1 MREEGVD
8 PEGKYSCA
16 TTNPHLVGENLAG
29 GPGETKGRHGRDAGR
44 GCEEGSLRPFTVLT
58 SSPFF
63 GSPGPSTPSTSPLS
77 VRYDRRQEL
86 ANSPWC
92 KNLTL
97 GCPAKVEGLI
107 QSGAQLTPLFLGL
120 LLPTPAKLN

>member
-1 MREEGVD
+1 MLGEREWEEG
-8 PEGKYSCA
+8 
-16 TTNPHLVGENLAG
+16 LLW
-29 GPGETKGRHGRDAGR
+29 
-44 GCEEGSLRPFTVLT
+44 PFIVLT
-58 SSPFF
+58 HSPFF
-63 GSPGPSTPSTSPLS
+63 GSPGPSIPSTSPLS
-77 VRYDRRQEL
+77 VRYDRRQEP

-97 GCPAKVEGLI
+97 GCPAKGEDLT